1 MAWWSRSGGDS
12 ASGEVGVVNVPN
24 WPTIAC
30 SFVAMFP
37 LCVVFEWDRVCVH
50 GEVVFSS
57 PVFSNFATTMPLLAS
72 VPVGHASL
80 STAIVSTNG
89 EDAMVLLMFLT
100 GTVRV
105 LFAALVG
112 CCVHVRILIYF
123 AVIIW
128 FPGSEVVFW
137 HQTRPRQ
144 LLQKTPRNLDG
155 TRSTCPPRNPKN
167 SRVNC

>member
-1 MAWWSRSGGDS
+1 
-12 ASGEVGVVNVPN
+12 V
-24 WPTIAC
+24 
-30 SFVAMFP
+30 
-37 LCVVFEWDRVCVH
+37 
-50 GEVVFSS
+50 
-57 PVFSNFATTMPLLAS
+57 PLLAP

-112 CCVHVRILIYF
+112 CFVHVVEICLPCADLGVRGRL
-123 AVIIW
+123 
-128 FPGSEVVFW
+128 FW
-137 HQTRPRQ
+137 QPNQATFFTSGCYKDAFNP
-144 LLQKTPRNLDG
+144 DG
-155 TRSTCPPRNPKN
+155 THPQHHRQTCPPRNPKN

>member
-1 MAWWSRSGGDS
+1 
-12 ASGEVGVVNVPN
+12 
-24 WPTIAC
+24 
-30 SFVAMFP
+30 MFP
-37 LCVVFEWDRVCVH
+37 LCVVFEWDRVCVL

-57 PVFSNFATTMPLLAS
+57 PVFSNFATTVPLLAP

-112 CCVHVRILIYF
+112 CFVHVGDLFPCADLGVRGRLFWQPNQATFFTLAWLGCYKDAAKHVLLETQRIQ
-123 AVIIW
+123 
-128 FPGSEVVFW
+128 GSTV
-137 HQTRPRQ
+137 
-144 LLQKTPRNLDG
+144 KT
-155 TRSTCPPRNPKN
+155 S
-167 SRVNC
+167 

>member
-37 LCVVFEWDRVCVH
+37 LCVVFEWDRVCVL

-57 PVFSNFATTMPLLAS
+57 PVFSNFATTVPLLAP

-112 CCVHVRILIYF
+112 CCVHDRIYL
-123 AVIIW
+123 
-128 FPGSEVVFW
+128 P
-137 HQTRPRQ
+137 
-144 LLQKTPRNLDG
+144 
-155 TRSTCPPRNPKN
+155 
-167 SRVNC
+167 